1 MPDIIPFSIQS
12 VQASAIQAL
21 PQLPRQFLVA
31 ADAGKVLKGS
41 WAGVASPPKELVAH
55 DHLSAAI
62 LEGAGRL
69 RVPSRVTALHV
80 STHCP
85 WAVLSGHDDG
95 TVAIHGLASST
106 AALVWPSCVGGA
118 VKVVKWSPARPCVFF
133 VLDSLC
139 TVSVFDLAKGSE
151 GRYGPV
157 HTQSF
162 LASDSLAVSLE
173 VGSLHQPGEEGDQ
186 LPALAIGFDDGR
198 VDVFSFA
205 KAWAS
210 SPSSFDAE
218 LKELVG
224 VVGNAP
230 LPPTEPS
237 EEQEKPA
244 ASPKKPSLTRNSHIP
259 EDNEDE

>member
-1 MPDIIPFSIQS
+1 M
-12 VQASAIQAL
+12 QASAIQAL

-31 ADAGKVLKGS
+31 ADAGKILKGS
-41 WAGVASPPKELVAH
+41 WAGVAAPPKELLAH

-69 RVPSRVTALHV
+69 RVPSKVTAVHL
-80 STHCP
+80 SPLCP

-106 AALVWPSCVGGA
+106 AALIWPSCVGGA
-118 VKVVKWSPARPCVFF
+118 VKFVKWSPSRPCVFF

-151 GRYGPV
+151 GRFGPV

-162 LASDSLAVSLE
+162 LSTDSLAMSLE
-173 VGSLHQPGEEGDQ
+173 VGTLHQPGEAGDQ
-186 LPALAIGFDDGR
+186 LPAFSVGFDDGR

-205 KAWAS
+205 KAWLAS
-210 SPSSFDAE
+210 PTSLEAE

-230 LPPTEPS
+230 STATTSDDEVPQARSKANT
-237 EEQEKPA
+237 PA
-244 ASPKKPSLTRNSHIP
+244 KKSPLTRNSIIP
-259 EDNEDE
+259 EADEDGDE